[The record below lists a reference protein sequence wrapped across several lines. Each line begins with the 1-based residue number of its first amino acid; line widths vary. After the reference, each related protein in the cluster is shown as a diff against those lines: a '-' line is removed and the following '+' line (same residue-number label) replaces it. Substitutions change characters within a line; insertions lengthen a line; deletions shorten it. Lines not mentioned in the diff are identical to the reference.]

1 MTSLGKNLLFACLI
15 GSLLAGCGS
24 SEAPNEQNRFYLRG
38 RKHVQANEPDKAVT
52 AFRECLRR
60 SPGSHKAHLELGML
74 SEDHLHDLNG
84 AILHYRAFL
93 KVSVD
98 DQKNAAVRLWLN
110 RVERDLLRELR
121 LIYEGP
127 ELPRVARPASRPS
140 TVPTAPRPPLECT
153 TASSDR
159 AASHRARHARQHTV
173 PDDYARSPGHRATT
187 QSARESLSLVH
198 RKRRRFTGAHCQ
210 EGAGKREVLGR
221 HLQHEP

>member
-127 ELPRVARPASRPS
+127 ELPRPHAPLPSLQRRGPARVHDRQQRSSRQ
-140 TVPTAPRPPLECT
+140 
-153 TASSDR
+153 SSC
-159 AASHRARHARQHTV
+159 SARQAAHR
-173 PDDYARSPGHRATT
+173 PGRLRSLPRSPRHHPIS
-187 QSARESLSLVH
+187 Q
-198 RKRRRFTGAHCQ
+198 RKPF
-210 EGAGKREVLGR
+210 AGT
-221 HLQHEP
+221 P

>member
-1 MTSLGKNLLFACLI
+1 M
-15 GSLLAGCGS
+15 
-24 SEAPNEQNRFYLRG
+24 G

-140 TVPTAPRPPLECT
+140 TVPTAPRP
-153 TASSDR
+153 
-159 AASHRARHARQHTV
+159 
-173 PDDYARSPGHRATT
+173 RS
-187 QSARESLSLVH
+187 SARPPAAIEPPVIVLGTPGSTPSRTTTLAPQVTAPPPNQPEKAFRWYTVKGGDSLARIAKKEL
-198 RKRRRFTGAHCQ
+198 
-210 EGAGKREVLGR
+210 GKREVLGR